1 MPLLYLLGLVEWRTL
16 GYLFVFLAAV
26 VSVLELLRLFGGL
39 EWAVYDELTREYEQD
54 NVAGYALYVYGR
66 RREAGR
72 RRLRHRRQPL
82 DSAGRLH
89 RHRGDALAAHLS
101 GRRLYFARSPIVEP

>member
-54 NVAGYALYVYGR
+54 NLSIPPVACTAI
-66 RREAGR
+66 
-72 RRLRHRRQPL
+72 
-82 DSAGRLH
+82 
-89 RHRGDALAAHLS
+89 AATLW
-101 GRRLYFARSPIVEP
+101 LLT

>member
-39 EWAVYDELTREYEQD
+39 EWAVYDELTREYE
-54 NVAGYALYVYGR
+54 
-66 RREAGR
+66 AGR